1 MRTTLLAATLVALA
15 ALLVGCSVLHACGLC
30 ESEPA
35 CEPVC
40 EPVYASP
47 CSPVPSQGLGYGG
60 APGAPASS
68 CGGAGG
74 TCGG

>member
-1 MRTTLLAATLVALA
+1 MSTTLRTALVALA
-15 ALLVGCSVLHACGLC
+15 ACLLSGCSVLAACGVC
-30 ESEPA
+30 EPEPA
-35 CEPVC
+35 CESPC

-74 TCGG
+74 VCGG